1 MAANPNTIN
10 TPQNYCKVNSCRFSQ
25 FHTTIA
31 HRCGR
36 CNQYGHGLIECND
49 HSLKQHL
56 IQFLDERMPSQL
68 HCNFHGCSYPTSHS
82 SDSHH
87 CFRCGERGTHSAPQC
102 RLNRNNREIYE
113 HPEVYERSS
122 SRVDTSGNIYHEYHT
137 EGGASSGGASSGG
150 ASSGGASSGGASS
163 GGATKLSESTIHKK
177 CPICRECSN
186 VDLTN
191 QIFTGTECV
200 ICMENKKKVVFENC
214 KHASVCHECVL
225 LL

>member
-10 TPQNYCKVNSCRFSQ
+10 TPQNYCKVQGCRFSQ

-31 HRCGR
+31 HRCGS
-36 CNQYGHGLIECND
+36 CNQYGHGQIECTN
-49 HSLKQHL
+49 HTLKQDL
-56 IQFLDERMPSQL
+56 IRFLDDRMPSQL
-68 HCNFHGCSYPTSHS
+68 YCGFDGCSYPTSHS
-82 SDSHH
+82 SESHH
-87 CFRCGERGTHSAPQC
+87 CFRCGQRGTHSAPQC

-113 HPEVYERSS
+113 HPEVYESSS

-150 ASSGGASSGGASS
+150 ASSGGASSGGA
-163 GGATKLSESTIHKK
+163 TKLGESTIHKK
-177 CPICRECSN
+177 CPICREYSN
-186 VDLTN
+186 VNLTN

-200 ICMENKKKVVFENC
+200 ICMENKKKIVFDKC
-214 KHASVCHECVL
+214 KHASVCHESVL